1 MPRLGVRAR
10 GHHLHTMETDINPLG
25 LVEEAIW
32 ESRARADA
40 ATAYR
45 NRVEAALEQAKQRAA
60 AVEEKTER
68 FDALEQV
75 VLEIAEGSLEQ
86 DRRLNE
92 LEERHMVVLQAVI
105 TMLEQH

>member
-1 MPRLGVRAR
+1 MDA
-10 GHHLHTMETDINPLG
+10 DINPLG

-32 ESRARADA
+32 ESRARASA

-45 NRVEAALEQAKQRAA
+45 DRVEATLDALAA
-60 AVEEKTER
+60 AEGER
-68 FDALEQV
+68 VDALEQV
-75 VLEIAEGSLEQ
+75 VIQIAEGGLEQ

-92 LEERHMVVLQAVI
+92 LEERHMVLLQAVI

>member
-45 NRVEAALEQAKQRAA
+45 NRVEAALEQAKRKAA
-60 AVEEKTER
+60 AVEETER
-68 FDALEQV
+68 VDALEQV